1 MAFENLS
8 IKLSEAFKKI
18 TKQDKITDKHLD
30 ELLSEVK
37 RSLLEADVAL
47 SVVDALTEKIRTES
61 LGQKVIGQLKA
72 NELLMKI
79 VYDALVD
86 LLGPASPSLEYPK
99 SAKIKLMMVGLQGSG
114 KTTSVAKLANQLK
127 KLNRKVLLVAADTQR
142 PAAIDQLK
150 ILGLSIGVDVFS
162 LDQEKN
168 AIKVLEAAQKHFNTH
183 DYDFMI
189 VDTAG
194 RLHVDT
200 VLMDELVRMESLVK
214 FDEILLS
221 VDTLSGQDV
230 IHVAKSF
237 NDLLKLTGLVVTK
250 FDSDAPGGAILSV
263 KALTQVPVKFVGTGE
278 KVDAFEL
285 FYPDRVANRLMG
297 MGDLMSLV
305 EVAQE
310 KIDQM
315 AAEKTLE
322 RMMEG
327 TFTLSDMLQQFEQLS
342 KMGSL
347 KSMMAML
354 PGMGQMAQQVND
366 TESAKAISKSKA
378 IIYSMTLEERED
390 PSLLRAS
397 RKNRIA
403 LGSGTSVTDVNRIL
417 SQYEKAKE
425 QARMVRRLMKN
436 NPNLK

>member
-47 SVVDALTEKIRTES
+47 SVVDALTEKIRTEA

-200 VLMDELVRMESLVK
+200 ALMDELVQMNSLVK

-237 NDLLKLTGLVVTK
+237 SSLLKLTGLVVTK

>member
-127 KLNRKVLLVAADTQR
+127 KLNRKILLVAADTQR

-168 AIKVLEAAQKHFNTH
+168 AIKVLEAAQKHFNSH
-183 DYDFMI
+183 EYDFMI

-200 VLMDELVRMESLVK
+200 ALMDELVQMNSLVK

>member
-8 IKLSEAFKKI
+8 IKLGEAFKRL
-18 TKQDKITDKHLD
+18 TKQDKISDKHLD
-30 ELLSEVK
+30 DLLSEV
-37 RSLLEADVAL
+37 RIALIDADVAL
-47 SVVDALTEKIRTES
+47 SVVDELIVNIRSEA
-61 LGQKVIGQLKA
+61 LGQKIFGNLKA

-79 VYDALVD
+79 VYEKLVE
-86 LLGPASPSLEYPK
+86 LLGPISPSLDYPK
-99 SAKIKLMMVGLQGSG
+99 SSKPKLMMVGLQGSG
-114 KTTSVAKLANQLK
+114 KTTSVAKLALQLK
-127 KLNRKVLLVAADTQR
+127 KIGRKVLLVAADTQR

-150 ILGLSIGVDVFS
+150 ILGQSIGVDVFS
-162 LDQEKN
+162 VDQEKD
-168 AIKVLEAAQKHFNTH
+168 AFKVVLAAQKYFGIHE
-183 DYDFMI
+183 YDFMI

-194 RLHVDT
+194 RLHVDD
-200 VLMDELVRMESLVK
+200 VLMDELRKMQASLK

-221 VDTLSGQDV
+221 VDALSGQDV
-230 IHVAKSF
+230 IHVAKAF
-237 NDLLKLTGLVVTK
+237 KEKLEITGLVLTK
-250 FDSDAPGGAILSV
+250 YDSDAPGGAILSV
-263 KALTQVPVKFVGTGE
+263 KALTDVPVKFVGTGE

-305 EVAQE
+305 EVAQD

-327 TFTLSDMLQQFEQLS
+327 IFTLSDMLQQFEQLS

-366 TESAKAISKSKA
+366 AESAKAIAKSKA
-378 IIYSMTLEERED
+378 ILYSMTFEERED

-425 QARMVRRLMKN
+425 QARMVKRLMKN

>member
-37 RSLLEADVAL
+37 RALLEADVAL

-127 KLNRKVLLVAADTQR
+127 KLNRKILLVAADTQR

-200 VLMDELVRMESLVK
+200 ALMDELVQMNSLVK

>member
-30 ELLSEVK
+30 DLLSEVK

-47 SVVDALTEKIRTES
+47 SVVEALTDKIRKEA
-61 LGQKVIGQLKA
+61 LGQKIFGQLKA

-79 VYDALVD
+79 VYDVLVD

-99 SAKIKLMMVGLQGSG
+99 SQKIKLMMVGLQGSG
-114 KTTSVAKLANQLK
+114 KTTSLAKLANQLK
-127 KLNRKVLLVAADTQR
+127 KLGRKVLLVAADTQR

-162 LDQEKN
+162 VDQEKN
-168 AIKVLEAAQKHFNTH
+168 ALKVVESALKHFN
-183 DYDFMI
+183 DQNYDFLL

-194 RLHVDT
+194 RLHVDQA
-200 VLMDELVRMESLVK
+200 LMDELVKINSLVK

-221 VDTLSGQDV
+221 VYTLSGQDM
-230 IHVAKSF
+230 IHVAESF
-237 NDLLKLTGLVVTK
+237 NALLKLSGLVVTK

-366 TESAKAISKSKA
+366 AESSKAIAKSKA
-378 IIYSMTLEERED
+378 IIYSL
-390 PSLLRAS
+390 PFY
-397 RKNRIA
+397 K
-403 LGSGTSVTDVNRIL
+403 
-417 SQYEKAKE
+417 
-425 QARMVRRLMKN
+425 
-436 NPNLK
+436 

>member
-47 SVVDALTEKIRTES
+47 SVVDALTEKIRTEA

-200 VLMDELVRMESLVK
+200 ALMDELVQMNSLFK

>member
-183 DYDFMI
+183 EYDFMI

-200 VLMDELVRMESLVK
+200 ALMDELVQMNSLVK

-237 NDLLKLTGLVVTK
+237 SSLLKLTGLVVTK

>member
-127 KLNRKVLLVAADTQR
+127 KLNRKILLVAADTQR

-200 VLMDELVRMESLVK
+200 ALMDELVQMNSLVK

>member
-162 LDQEKN
+162 LDPEKN

-183 DYDFMI
+183 EYDFMI

-200 VLMDELVRMESLVK
+200 ALMDELVQMNSLVK

-237 NDLLKLTGLVVTK
+237 SSLLKLTGLVVTK

>member
-8 IKLSEAFKKI
+8 IKLSESLKKI

-30 ELLSEVK
+30 ELLGEVK

-47 SVVDALTEKIRTES
+47 SVVETLTEKIRTEA

-86 LLGPASPSLEYPK
+86 LLGPSSPSLEYPK
-99 SAKIKLMMVGLQGSG
+99 SAKIKLMIVGLQGSG

-168 AIKVLEAAQKHFNTH
+168 AIKVLEAAQKHFNSN

-200 VLMDELVRMESLVK
+200 ALMDELVKMDSLVK

-237 NDLLKLTGLVVTK
+237 NTLLKLTGLVVTK

>member
-200 VLMDELVRMESLVK
+200 ALMDELVQMNSLVK

>member
-8 IKLSEAFKKI
+8 IKLGEAFKRL
-18 TKQDKITDKHLD
+18 TKQDKISDKHLD
-30 ELLSEVK
+30 DLLSEV
-37 RSLLEADVAL
+37 RIALIDADVAL
-47 SVVDALTEKIRTES
+47 SVVDELIVNIRSEA
-61 LGQKVIGQLKA
+61 LGQKIFGNLKA

-79 VYDALVD
+79 VYEKLVE
-86 LLGPASPSLEYPK
+86 LLGPTSPSLDYPK
-99 SAKIKLMMVGLQGSG
+99 SSKPTLMMVGLQGSG
-114 KTTSVAKLANQLK
+114 KTTSVAKLAFQLK
-127 KLNRKVLLVAADTQR
+127 KSGRKVLLVAADTQR

-150 ILGLSIGVDVFS
+150 ILSQSIGVDVFS
-162 LDQEKN
+162 VEQEKD
-168 AIKVLEAAQKHFNTH
+168 AFKVVLAAQKYFGIHE
-183 DYDFMI
+183 YDFMI

-194 RLHVDT
+194 RLHVDD
-200 VLMDELVRMESLVK
+200 VLMDELSKMQASLK

-221 VDTLSGQDV
+221 VDALSGQDV
-230 IHVAKSF
+230 IHVAKAF
-237 NDLLKLTGLVVTK
+237 KEKLEITGLVLTK
-250 FDSDAPGGAILSV
+250 YDSDAPGGAILSV
-263 KALTQVPVKFVGTGE
+263 KALTEVPVKFVGTGE

-305 EVAQE
+305 EVAQD

-315 AAEKTLE
+315 AAEKTLK

-327 TFTLSDMLQQFEQLS
+327 IFTLSDMLQQFEQLS

-366 TESAKAISKSKA
+366 AESAKAIAKSKA
-378 IIYSMTLEERED
+378 ILYSMTFEERED

-397 RKNRIA
+397 HKNRIA

-425 QARMVRRLMKN
+425 QARMVKRLMKN

>member
-8 IKLSEAFKKI
+8 IKLSEALKKI

-168 AIKVLEAAQKHFNTH
+168 AIKVLEAAQKYFNTH

-200 VLMDELVRMESLVK
+200 ALMDELVQMNSLVK

-263 KALTQVPVKFVGTGE
+263 KQLTQVPVKFVGTGE

-403 LGSGTSVTDVNRIL
+403 LGSGTSVTDVNR
-417 SQYEKAKE
+417 YG
-425 QARMVRRLMKN
+425 
-436 NPNLK
+436 

>member
-86 LLGPASPSLEYPK
+86 LLGPSSPSLEYPK

-200 VLMDELVRMESLVK
+200 ALMDELVQMNSLVK

>member
-8 IKLSEAFKKI
+8 IKLSEALKKI

-30 ELLSEVK
+30 ELLGEVK

-47 SVVDALTEKIRTES
+47 SVVDALTEKIRTEA

-86 LLGPASPSLEYPK
+86 LLGPSSPSLEYPK

-194 RLHVDT
+194 RLHVDAA
-200 VLMDELVRMESLVK
+200 LMDELVQMNSLVK

-237 NDLLKLTGLVVTK
+237 RSLLKLTGLVVTK

-403 LGSGTSVTDVNRIL
+403 FGSGTSVTDVNRIL

-425 QARMVRRLMKN
+425 QARMVKRLMKN
-436 NPNLK
+436 HPNIK

>member
-47 SVVDALTEKIRTES
+47 SVVDALTEKIRTEA

-200 VLMDELVRMESLVK
+200 ALMDELVQMNSLVK